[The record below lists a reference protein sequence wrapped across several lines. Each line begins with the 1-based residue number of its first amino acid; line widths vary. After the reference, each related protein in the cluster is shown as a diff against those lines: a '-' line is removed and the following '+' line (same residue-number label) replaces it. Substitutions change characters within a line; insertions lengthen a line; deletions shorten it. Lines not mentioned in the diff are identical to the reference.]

1 MNTPW
6 ATRSTVTLRCTEP
19 SAIPPY
25 LARQRD
31 SRPSGQAEALYAT
44 SRRQTSVGARGDD
57 TWPFLVRRCP
67 VSRKCGSLHQGHP
80 NLPSLRPYRARGND
94 AIKAAPQIGN
104 AWHCV
109 GGLVARTLAV

>member
-67 VSRKCGSLHQGHP
+67 VSRNSGSLHQGHP
-80 NLPSLRPYRARGND
+80 TCRRSDRIGPRGNN
-94 AIKAAPQIGN
+94 AIKAAPQKGN
-104 AWHCV
+104 AWHWV